1 MNSDFAPKLAK
12 ILTEYC
18 RPVHEG
24 DYVLIRAAIVAE
36 PLIEALYEAVLK
48 RGGNPHV
55 VVDLAN
61 LDEILIENA
70 DESQM
75 AWINPSLV
83 TALEQADVLFA
94 VLANYNTHKFG
105 KIEPERL
112 ALYRKGQQPLHE
124 IYIRR
129 SRTDELRWNVTAWP
143 TQADAQEANMG
154 YMAYCDFI
162 YKACGLHHDDPVA
175 YWKSFRDKQDRLA
188 AWLQDKRR
196 VEVQGPGIEMSFGIA
211 GRTWMNSHGV
221 RNFPD
226 GEIYTCPIEDS
237 VNGHVAF
244 NFPSVH
250 RGREVDGV
258 QLSFEKGVVVE
269 ASAKKGED
277 FLLSS
282 LDLDEGA
289 RRLGEFAIGTNQG
302 VQRFTRSTLFDEKI
316 GGTIHMALGS
326 TPGGTGGVNTSM
338 IHWDMVHN
346 MRDGGE
352 IFVDGE
358 LFYQSGQFMIEG
370 D

>member
-1 MNSDFAPKLAK
+1 M
-12 ILTEYC
+12 
-18 RPVHEG
+18 
-24 DYVLIRAAIVAE
+24 
-36 PLIEALYEAVLK
+36 YEAVLK

-61 LDEILIENA
+61 LDEIFIETA
-70 DESQM
+70 DEEQM
-75 AWINPSLV
+75 EWINPSLM
-83 TALEQADVLFA
+83 TALEQADVLFFIM
-94 VLANYNTHKFG
+94 ANHNTHQFG
-105 KIEPERL
+105 MIEPERL
-112 ALYRKGQQPLHE
+112 ALYRQGQRPLQE
-124 IYIRR
+124 TYMRR
-129 SRTDELRWNVTAWP
+129 SHADELRWNITAWP

-154 YMAYCDFI
+154 YLAYCDFV

-175 YWKSFRDKQDRLA
+175 YWKTFRDRQDKLT
-188 AWLQDKRR
+188 AWLKDKSRI
-196 VEVQGPGIEMSFGIA
+196 EVRGPGIEMSFGIE
-211 GRTWMNSHGV
+211 GRTWMNSHGI

-237 VNGHVAF
+237 VNGNVAF
-244 NFPSVH
+244 NFPSVL

-258 QLSFEKGVVVE
+258 ELSFIDGVVVE
-269 ASAKKGED
+269 ASAQKGED

-302 VQRFTRSTLFDEKI
+302 IQRFTRSTLFDEKI
-316 GGTIHMALGS
+316 GGTIHMALGA
-326 TPGGTGGVNTSM
+326 TPGGTGGTNKSL

-358 LFYQSGQFMIEG
+358 LFYQNGQFMIEPATRSQISFPARPHSQPIFFLVALAPTAG
-370 D
+370 R